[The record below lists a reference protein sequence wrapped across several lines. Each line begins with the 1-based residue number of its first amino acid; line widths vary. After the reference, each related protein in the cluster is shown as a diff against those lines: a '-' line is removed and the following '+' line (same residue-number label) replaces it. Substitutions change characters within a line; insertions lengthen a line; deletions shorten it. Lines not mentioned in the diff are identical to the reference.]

1 MDSAYLGDLFSV
13 EGKVIVLTG
22 GGGVLCGTMAKG
34 LARLG
39 ARVALVDNKLGAAE
53 QVAEAV
59 RAAGGEALPLCG
71 DVTDKTTLEPC
82 AAKILDRYGAI
93 DALIS
98 GAGGNRA
105 EATTT
110 PEMTFFDLPEESL
123 RSVLDLNFT
132 GTVLAAQVFGK
143 HMAERGEGAIINVAS
158 INAIRPL
165 TKIPAYSAGKAAVK
179 NFTEWL
185 AVHISQNYSPEIRV
199 NALAP
204 GFFLT
209 NQNRFLLLD
218 EQTGAPTPRGQT
230 IIDHTPM
237 CRYGDPADLLS
248 TVVWL
253 LSPGARFVHGM
264 TVVVDGG
271 FSAFSGV

>member
-1 MDSAYLGDLFSV
+1 MDSAYLSDLFSV

-22 GGGVLCGTMAKG
+22 GGGVLCGAMARG

-39 ARVALVDNKLGAAE
+39 ARVALVDIRPEAAE
-53 QVAEAV
+53 QVARDV
-59 RAAGGEALPLCG
+59 SDAGGEALPLYG
-71 DVTDKTTLEPC
+71 DVTDKATLDPC
-82 AAKILDRYGAI
+82 AEKILERYGSI

-98 GAGGNRA
+98 GAGGNRP

-110 PEMTFFDLPEESL
+110 PDMTFFDLPEASL

-132 GTVLAAQVFGK
+132 GTVLSAQVFGK
-143 HMAERGEGAIINVAS
+143 HMAKRGEGAIINIAS

-165 TKIPAYSAGKAAVK
+165 TKILAYSAGKAAVK

-185 AVHISQNYSPEIRV
+185 AVHISQHYSPEIRV

-209 NQNRFLLLD
+209 NQNRYLLLD
-218 EQTGAPTPRGQT
+218 QETEAPTPRGQT

-237 CRYGDPADLLS
+237 RRYGDPGDLLS